1 MRKLLPV
8 VRHRLPCPLPRSLG
22 PCFCVSIKK
31 QWWDLQDFESPPTI
45 VPLIQGFAH
54 ELPSHP
60 VYHLGLNEKSS
71 LWWAPLG
78 KLIAIKP
85 LLEKFTEATFWARK
99 VTKMKHQNVTGKHNS
114 AKGSSQNLLPV
125 QTSQAHLVT
134 IQAPLPEIVFLF
146 TCILPWY
153 LKGFWWWNPKFAE
166 TPRNSTERLCRIPP
180 TDQPSFK
187 PFTKRIR
194 DVDRAKLVESK
205 PQSCAKVVGCGVTLK
220 RCQQCRWSHSDVHG

>member
-1 MRKLLPV
+1 M
-8 VRHRLPCPLPRSLG
+8 VRPPGFRISSNHCPTNPRIRSWASFTSG
-22 PCFCVSIKK
+22 VSSWIE
-31 QWWDLQDFESPPTI
+31 WE
-45 VPLIQGFAH
+45 
-54 ELPSHP
+54 
-60 VYHLGLNEKSS
+60 SS

-85 LLEKFTEATFWARK
+85 LLKNVTESTFWARK

-125 QTSQAHLVT
+125 PDFTSPFGHDSSSLSRNRVYSLVSFCD
-134 IQAPLPEIVFLF
+134 IWRVFDDV
-146 TCILPWY
+146 
-153 LKGFWWWNPKFAE
+153 PKFAQK
-166 TPRNSTERLCRIPP
+166 PRSSTERLCRIPP

-187 PFTKRIR
+187 PFTNTIR

-220 RCQQCRWSHSDVHG
+220 RCQQWRWSHSDVHG